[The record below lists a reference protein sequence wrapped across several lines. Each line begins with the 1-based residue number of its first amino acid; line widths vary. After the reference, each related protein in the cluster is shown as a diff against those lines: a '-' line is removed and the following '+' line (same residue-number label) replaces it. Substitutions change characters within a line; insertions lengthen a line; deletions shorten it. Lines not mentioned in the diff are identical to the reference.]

1 MKISNETKVGALTA
15 LALTLL
21 ILGYN
26 YMKGERLIKDTQV
39 FHAVYP
45 EVDGLFSSNPV
56 NINGHKVGQVSDVE
70 MNYGTLQVVVTVKI
84 PRGIK
89 VPVNSTMLI
98 TNNDL
103 VGSKAVE
110 FILGDSSMLAQSGDT
125 LEGMTD
131 EGFVQGVSKIL
142 TPLTRQIGDI
152 LGKVDTAVTDVS
164 LQKTLA
170 DLSVTLN
177 AFKETAEKLNGVLE
191 GKDKQIEKIFNDV
204 SSLTG
209 ELKTASPKVDSI
221 LSQLQLTSGQLAE
234 TDFKGTV
241 ESLDQTADGL
251 KKLIS
256 GIHAGEG
263 SLGQLAT
270 NKELYENLNT
280 ASQNL
285 DKLLLDIRKYPD
297 RYTGITSRQRRKA
310 NEKKEEEV
318 K

>member
-26 YMKGERLIKDTQV
+26 YMKGERLINDTQV

-56 NINGHKVGQVSDVE
+56 NINGHKVGQVSNVQ
-70 MNYGTLQVVVTVKI
+70 MNYSNLQVVVTVKI
-84 PRGIK
+84 PKEIK

-110 FILGDSSMLAQSGDT
+110 FVLGDSSELATSGDT
-125 LEGMTD
+125 LEGLTD

-142 TPLTRQIGDI
+142 TPLTRQVGDI

-170 DLSVTLN
+170 DLSLTLK
-177 AFKETAEKLNGVLE
+177 AFQQTANHLNQVLD
-191 GKDKQIEKIFNDV
+191 GKDQQLDKIFTDLSV
-204 SSLTG
+204 VTG
-209 ELKTASPKVDSI
+209 KLRNASPKVDSI
-221 LSQLQLTSGQLAE
+221 LGELQTTSSQLAQA
-234 TDFKGTV
+234 DFKGTV
-241 ESLDQTADGL
+241 ERLDQTAAGL
-251 KKLIS
+251 KELIE
-256 GIHAGEG
+256 GINSGEG

-270 NKELYENLNT
+270 NKELYNNLNQ
-280 ASQNL
+280 ASKNL
-285 DKLLLDIRKYPD
+285 DALLLDIKKYPD
-297 RYTGITSRQRRKA
+297 RYTGITARQRRKA
-310 NEKKEEEV
+310 NEKRKEE